1 MDLSPDPVGHFGLS
15 RWWSVAGSAA
25 LHVVSECLHCT
36 LGEHAGVRV
45 KRVKSIK
52 SAGVGFKMPGKHI
65 EDDYYKTKAK

>member
-1 MDLSPDPVGHFGLS
+1 MCGWYVVDV
-15 RWWSVAGSAA
+15 WSVWLVWLVRSVCGQ
-25 LHVVSECLHCT
+25 CT

-65 EDDYYKTKAK
+65 KDDYYKTKAK